1 MFHTIKITTLALA
14 TAVLATCQ
22 APQRPANRAA
32 VLAGDWDYD
41 RAIGGSSS
49 GSFDARR
56 RWGYAHLT
64 PDTRDAWIRRR
75 TGDLISSVRRI
86 RFTDEQSLILE
97 LDDDREIRARQ
108 VGETIVGKLYR
119 HNVPVERV
127 WFTRRASP
135 PVFESPY
142 QLWSGS
148 VSAAT
153 YPIHIDQAVP
163 MKTRDG
169 VMLLNYVA
177 SPVGDGPFSVVL
189 ERTPYGRVNEAEAR
203 YWASRGYILVRQ
215 DVRGRGDSRGVDE
228 SNAHQRE
235 DGYDAVEW
243 AARLP
248 HSTGLVGMIG
258 ASDPGLYASAIAPV
272 KATADPVRIAPYID
286 MVFSP
291 TNIADACMMQGKKPR
306 DISNLD
312 VGAAMQHLPLA
323 GLANDLG
330 CSDQIVWDLWLRH
343 PTFDAYWR
351 DLSVEMH
358 ASRVRAPV
366 LAVSAWYD
374 DSRAT
379 PRHWVG
385 LAAIVGH
392 PFQRMVIGPGAHHGV
407 DYVNGDFGPTAR
419 VDVRA
424 LELRWFD
431 HFLKKVDNG
440 VDREPPV
447 DLFIMG
453 DNRWRSET
461 EWPLKRTV
469 WTPYYLH
476 SQGHA
481 NTSSG
486 DGTLDTMP
494 PTEELPDAY
503 VYDPSN
509 PTPYLIDSRELE
521 LSLNDDYAAV
531 HATRPPDVLAYT
543 TAPLTHEIE
552 ITGPITASLW
562 AETDAR
568 DTDWNV
574 MLLDVYPDGRALRVQ
589 DGVMRASDR
598 EALLRPGVVY
608 RYSIDVWFTGLVVAR
623 GHRLRVVVSSAAFPK
638 YDRNLN
644 TGDNNE
650 FGTQYVVA
658 HQRVF
663 HDRRHQSY
671 VTLPI
676 IPR

>member
-1 MFHTIKITTLALA
+1 MFQTIKITTLALA
-14 TAVLATCQ
+14 AVVLATCQ
-22 APQRPANRAA
+22 APQSPANRAA

-41 RAIGGSSS
+41 RAIGGSPS

-64 PDTRDAWIRRR
+64 PDNRDAGIRRR
-75 TGDLISSVRRI
+75 TGDVIASVRRI
-86 RFTDEQSLILE
+86 RFTGEQSLTLD

-127 WFTRRASP
+127 WFTRRSSP

-142 QLWSGS
+142 HLWPGS
-148 VSAAT
+148 VSAPT

-169 VMLLNYVA
+169 VMLLNFVA
-177 SPVGDGPFSVVL
+177 SPVGNGPFSVVL
-189 ERTPYGRVNEAEAR
+189 ERTPYGRVNEAEAQ

-215 DVRGRGDSRGVDE
+215 DVRGRGDSSGVDE

-243 AARLP
+243 
-248 HSTGLVGMIG
+248 
-258 ASDPGLYASAIAPV
+258 
-272 KATADPVRIAPYID
+272 IAPYID

-291 TNIADACMMQGKKPR
+291 TNIADACMMQGKTPR

-323 GLANDLG
+323 GLAHDLG

-385 LAAIVGH
+385 LAAIVAH

-424 LELRWFD
+424 LQLRWFD

-481 NTSSG
+481 NTSRG

-494 PTEELPDAY
+494 PSGEPPDAY
-503 VYDPSN
+503 LYDPAN

-531 HATRPPDVLAYT
+531 HATRPDVLAYT
-543 TAPLTHEIE
+543 TAPLTDEIE
-552 ITGPITASLW
+552 ITGPITATLW
-562 AETDAR
+562 ADTDAR

-589 DGVMRASDR
+589 DGVMRARFRQRFDR
-598 EALLRPGVVY
+598 EARLRPGVVY
-608 RYSIDVWFTGLVVAR
+608 RYNIDVWFTGLVVAR

-663 HDRRHQSY
+663 HDRHHQSY